1 MAQYG
6 PVLIAGP
13 DTRVIELRVHGVM
26 GTTPESLVD
35 AVVAVDVAGDG
46 VGRLVRPADRLRRP
60 APGPVLQAGGR
71 PVPRTVEGYL
81 WSAMT
86 SGGFAKAAWA
96 LLLPFS
102 LANMTH
108 WMLPP
113 TGRVLGGLLRS
124 LVRLA
129 ALVLTMLLVTQLTVV
144 SLDLVA
150 GQWLDQFEQLRPWR
164 GPIGLAPVLLVVA
177 VLHKLSAIDW
187 KVYGAQPAPRSD
199 LLPGSQIAADPDAP
213 ALHVLHATAGL
224 ACAALLAAGG
234 PFAPSSDRMGAV
246 WVAAWVLIAASVLIT
261 LALDAPTGGR
271 WFKPWPRRIL
281 VVLTVLE
288 VVATAALTPMPS
300 GGRHL
305 PGTNPTVESIA
316 AVLAVTCVVFGLV
329 LIPAALLARGCW
341 SALPVSQ
348 RPWAGGWMAAPM
360 LVIASLLG
368 GGFGAGVGIT
378 VQQALQDRAL
388 QLPPGYR
395 YVTTLWGVA
404 AVLAVVV
411 GLIGAAVLVLPR
423 GSRPVEIDLL
433 HPGKPEA
440 AAQAA
445 QAWRIARLKRNHAHH
460 IILVSAG
467 VLSIGA
473 VVSFLMQV
481 RGVDLPW
488 WAQPLPGI
496 GITGLGAF
504 AVGVLRQVYVA
515 TKSPQAA
522 RQLGLLNDIAGFWPR
537 EAHPLVPP
545 CYALKAIP
553 ELVARAR
560 EHLADP
566 GARVVLAGYSQGSLL
581 AAVAA
586 ARLLDSLSPH
596 DRERI
601 GLVTA
606 GSPLQWAYQRA
617 FPAIVSHDSLVE
629 LSRAMGGRW
638 RAMCRGTDAIGGG
651 VTTWDRQSFDG
662 QLLGTGFEGALP
674 AAEHGEHGAL
684 VLGGDH
690 WLPDPQHGPIAGRRW
705 RPGIL
710 RHNDYTSDPE
720 WDRAIAAAAGL
731 DVAEEPLTLWNFK
744 R

>member
-1 MAQYG
+1 
-6 PVLIAGP
+6 
-13 DTRVIELRVHGVM
+13 M

-71 PVPRTVEGYL
+71 PVPRTVEGYM

-86 SGGFAKAAWA
+86 SGGWAKAAWA

-102 LANMTH
+102 LANMCH

-113 TGRVLGGLLRS
+113 TGRVLGGTLRS

-129 ALVLTMLLVTQLTVV
+129 ALVLTMLLLSQLTVV

-164 GPIGLAPVLLVVA
+164 GPIGLAPVLIVVA
-177 VLHKLSAIDW
+177 VLHKLSAVDW
-187 KVYGAQPAPRSD
+187 KVSGTQPAPRRD
-199 LLPGSQIAADPDAP
+199 LLPGAQIAADPDAP

-224 ACAALLAAGG
+224 SCAALLAAGG
-234 PFAPSSDRMGAV
+234 PFAASSDRVAPL

-261 LALDAPTGGR
+261 LALDAPTEGR
-271 WFKPWPRRIL
+271 WFKKWPRRLL

-288 VVATAALTPMPS
+288 FAAVAALVPMPS

-305 PGTNPTVESIA
+305 PGSNPTVESIA
-316 AVLAVTCVVFGLV
+316 VVLALTCIVFGLV

-341 SALPVSQ
+341 SALPPSQ

-378 VQQALQDRAL
+378 VQQALRDSAL

-404 AVLAVVV
+404 AVLAAVVALV
-411 GLIGAAVLVLPR
+411 AAAAAAVSLRR
-423 GSRPVEIDLL
+423 GANPVEIDLL
-433 HPGKPEA
+433 HPGKPEDA
-440 AAQAA
+440 ARAG
-445 QAWRIARLKRNHAHH
+445 QAWRIARFKRNHVQH
-460 IILVSAG
+460 IVLASAG
-467 VLSIGA
+467 VLSAGSLA
-473 VVSFLMQV
+473 SFLMQV
-481 RGVDLPW
+481 RGVDLAW

-496 GITGLGAF
+496 GITALGAF
-504 AVGVLRQVYVA
+504 AIGALRQVYVA
-515 TKSPQAA
+515 TTSPQAA

-560 EHLADP
+560 EHLAEP
-566 GARVVLAGYSQGSLL
+566 GARVVLAGFSQGSLL

-586 ARLLDSLSPH
+586 ARLLDSLPAH
-596 DRERI
+596 ERERV

-617 FPAIVSHDSLVE
+617 FPAVVSHDSLVE

-638 RAMCRGTDAIGGG
+638 RAVCRGTDAIGGG
-651 VTTWDRQSFDG
+651 VTTWERQSFDG
-662 QLLGTGFEGALP
+662 QLLGVGFEGALP
-674 AAEHGEHGAL
+674 AAEHSEHGAL

-690 WLPDPQHGPIAGRRW
+690 WLPDPQHGPISGRRW
-705 RPGIL
+705 RPGVL
-710 RHNDYTSDPE
+710 GHNDYTSDPE

>member
-1 MAQYG
+1 MA
-6 PVLIAGP
+6 PVLMTGP

-86 SGGFAKAAWA
+86 SGGVAKAAWA

-102 LANMTH
+102 LANMAH

-150 GQWLDQFEQLRPWR
+150 GQWLDQFSQLRPWR
-164 GPIGLAPVLLVVA
+164 APIGLAPVLVVVA
-177 VLHKLSAIDW
+177 LLHKLSAVDW
-187 KVYGAQPAPRSD
+187 KVCESQPAPRRD
-199 LLPGSQIAADPDAP
+199 LLPGARIAADPDAP

-234 PFAPSSDRMGAV
+234 PFAPSSDRVTVV
-246 WVAAWVLIAASVLIT
+246 WGAAWVLIGASVLIT
-261 LALDAPTGGR
+261 LALDAPTEGR
-271 WFKPWPRRIL
+271 WFKPWARRSL
-281 VVLTVLE
+281 VVLTLLE
-288 VVATAALTPMPS
+288 LVAAAALTPMPS
-300 GGRHL
+300 GGQHL
-305 PGTNPTVESIA
+305 PGTNPTVELIA
-316 AVLAVTCVVFGLV
+316 GVLALTCIAFGLV
-329 LIPAALLARGCW
+329 LIPAAVLARGGW
-341 SALPVSQ
+341 SGLPGSL
-348 RPWAGGWMAAPM
+348 RPWAGGWMAAPV

-378 VQQALQDRAL
+378 VQKALSDSL

-404 AVLAVVV
+404 AVLAAVV
-411 GLIGAAVLVLPR
+411 GLIGAAVLGLPR
-423 GSRPVEIDLL
+423 GRKPIEIDLL
-433 HPGKPEA
+433 HPGKPEDA
-440 AAQAA
+440 AKATR
-445 QAWRIARLKRNHAHH
+445 AWRTARLKRNHGHH
-460 IILVSAG
+460 VVLVAAG
-467 VLSIGA
+467 VLSAGTL
-473 VVSFLMQV
+473 VSFLMQV

-496 GITGLGAF
+496 GITALGAF
-504 AVGVLRQVYVA
+504 ALGALRQVYLA
-515 TKSPQAA
+515 TKSPEAA

-553 ELVARAR
+553 EIVARAR

-566 GARVVLAGYSQGSLL
+566 GTRVVLAGYSQGSLL

-586 ARLLDSLSPH
+586 ARLLDTVPAH
-596 DRERI
+596 ERERV

-606 GSPLQWAYQRA
+606 GSPLQWAYPRA
-617 FPAIVSHDSLVE
+617 FPAVVSHDSLAE
-629 LSRAMGGRW
+629 LAKAMGGRW
-638 RAMCRGTDAIGGG
+638 RAVCRGTDAIGGG
-651 VTTWDRQSFDG
+651 VTTWDRQAFDG
-662 QLLGTGFEGALP
+662 QLLGVGFEGALT
-674 AAEHGEHGAL
+674 AAERSVSGAL

-690 WLPDPQHGPIAGRRW
+690 WLADPQPGPIAGRRW

-710 RHNDYTSDPE
+710 RHSDYTSDPE
-720 WDRAIAAAAGL
+720 WDRVIAAAAGL
-731 DVAEEPLTLWNFK
+731 DMTEPPLTLWNFK
-744 R
+744 H

>member
-1 MAQYG
+1 M
-6 PVLIAGP
+6 LIAGP

-86 SGGFAKAAWA
+86 SGGAAKAAWA

-113 TGRVLGGLLRS
+113 TGRVLGGTLRS

-129 ALVLTMLLVTQLTVV
+129 ALVLTMLLVTQVTVV

-150 GQWLDQFEQLRPWR
+150 GQWLDQFSQLRPWR
-164 GPIGLAPVLLVVA
+164 APIGLAPVVVIVA

-187 KVYGAQPAPRSD
+187 KVLGTQPTPRRD
-199 LLPGSQIAADPDAP
+199 LLPGTRIAADPDAP

-224 ACAALLAAGG
+224 ACAALLAVGG
-234 PFAPSSDRMGAV
+234 PFGPSSDRVTTAWIV
-246 WVAAWVLIAASVLIT
+246 AWVLIGASVLIT
-261 LALDAPTGGR
+261 LALDAPTEGR
-271 WFKPWPRRIL
+271 WFKPWARRTL
-281 VVLTVLE
+281 VVLTLLE
-288 VVATAALTPMPS
+288 LAAVAALTPMPS
-300 GGRHL
+300 NGLHL
-305 PGTNPTVESIA
+305 PGTDPTVESIV
-316 AVLAVTCVVFGLV
+316 AVLGLTCIAFGLV
-329 LIPAALLARGCW
+329 LIPAAVLARGGW
-341 SALPVSQ
+341 SELPASL
-348 RPWAGGWMAAPM
+348 RPWAGGWMAAPV

-368 GGFGAGVGIT
+368 GGFGAGVAIT
-378 VQQALQDRAL
+378 VQKALGDDSL

-411 GLIGAAVLVLPR
+411 ALIGAAVFVLPR
-423 GSRPVEIDLL
+423 GKKPVEIPLL
-433 HPGKPEA
+433 HQGKPEDAEPA
-440 AAQAA
+440 AK
-445 QAWRIARLKRNHAHH
+445 AWRAARLRRNHGHH
-460 IILVSAG
+460 AVLATAG
-467 VLSIGA
+467 VLSAGA
-473 VVSFLMQV
+473 VVSVLMQV

-496 GITGLGAF
+496 GITALGAF
-504 AVGVLRQVYVA
+504 ALGALRQVYVA
-515 TKSPQAA
+515 TKSPDAA
-522 RQLGLLNDIAGFWPR
+522 RQVGLLNDIAGFWPR

-560 EHLADP
+560 EHLAEP

-581 AAVAA
+581 AAIAV
-586 ARLLDSLSPH
+586 ARLLDTLPAH
-596 DRERI
+596 ERERV

-606 GSPLQWAYQRA
+606 GSPLQWAYPRA
-617 FPAIVSHDSLVE
+617 FPAIVSHDSLAE
-629 LSRAMGGRW
+629 LAKAMGGRW
-638 RAMCRGTDAIGGG
+638 RAVCRGTDAIGGG
-651 VTTWDRQSFDG
+651 VTTWDRQAFDG
-662 QLLGTGFEGALP
+662 QLLGVGFEGALP
-674 AAEHGEHGAL
+674 AAERSATGAL

-690 WLPDPQHGPIAGRRW
+690 WLPDPQRGPIAGRRW

-731 DVAEEPLTLWNFK
+731 DVAEPPLTLWNFK
-744 R
+744 H

>member
-1 MAQYG
+1 MA
-6 PVLIAGP
+6 PVLMPGP

-86 SGGFAKAAWA
+86 SGGAAKAAWA

-102 LANMTH
+102 LANMAH

-113 TGRVLGGLLRS
+113 TGRLLGGTLRS

-150 GQWLDQFEQLRPWR
+150 GQWLDQFSPLQPWR
-164 GPIGLAPVLLVVA
+164 APIGLAPVLIVVA
-177 VLHKLSAIDW
+177 VLHKLSAVDW
-187 KVYGAQPAPRSD
+187 KVHKPSPAPRRD
-199 LLPGSQIAADPDAP
+199 LLPGARIAADPDAP

-224 ACAALLAAGG
+224 ASAALLATGG
-234 PFAPSSDRMGAV
+234 PFGPSSDRV
-246 WVAAWVLIAASVLIT
+246 FAAWVGAWALIGVSVLIT
-261 LALDAPTGGR
+261 LALDAPTEGR
-271 WFKPWPRRIL
+271 WFKPWARRLL
-281 VVLTVLE
+281 VVVTLLE
-288 VVATAALTPMPS
+288 FCAAALTPMPS
-300 GGRHL
+300 HGQHL
-305 PGTNPTVESIA
+305 PGTDPTVESIA
-316 AVLAVTCVVFGLV
+316 AVLGLVCIAFGLV
-329 LIPAALLARGCW
+329 LVPAALLARGGW
-341 SALPVSQ
+341 SELPASL
-348 RPWAGGWMAAPM
+348 RPWAGGWMAAPVLM
-360 LVIASLLG
+360 LAALLG
-368 GGFGAGVGIT
+368 GGFGAGVAIT
-378 VQQALQDRAL
+378 VQKALGDDAL

-395 YVTTLWGVA
+395 YVTTLWGIA

-411 GLIGAAVLVLPR
+411 GLIGAAIFVLPR
-423 GSRPVEIDLL
+423 GRKPVEIDLL
-433 HPGKPEA
+433 HGGRPADA
-440 AAQAA
+440 AHATK
-445 QAWRIARLKRNHAHH
+445 AWRAARLKRNHAHQAV
-460 IILVSAG
+460 LATAG
-467 VLSIGA
+467 VLSVGTL
-473 VVSFLMQV
+473 VSFLMQV

-488 WAQPLPGI
+488 WAQPMPGI
-496 GITGLGAF
+496 GITALGAF
-504 AVGVLRQVYVA
+504 AIGALRQVYVA
-515 TKSPQAA
+515 AKSPGAA

-553 ELVARAR
+553 ELVGRAQ

-586 ARLLDSLSPH
+586 ARLLDTLPAH
-596 DRERI
+596 ERERV

-606 GSPLQWAYQRA
+606 GSPLQWAYPRA
-617 FPAIVSHDSLVE
+617 FPAVVSHDSLAE
-629 LSRAMGGRW
+629 LAKAMNGRW
-638 RAMCRGTDAIGGG
+638 RAVCRGTDAIGGG
-651 VTTWDRQSFDG
+651 VTTWDRQAFDG
-662 QLLGTGFEGALP
+662 QLLGVGFEGALA
-674 AAEHGEHGAL
+674 AAERSPSGAL

-690 WLPDPQHGPIAGRRW
+690 WLPDPQHGPISGRRW
-705 RPGIL
+705 SPGIL
-710 RHNDYTSDPE
+710 RHRDYTSDPE
-720 WDRAIAAAAGL
+720 WDHAIAAAAGL
-731 DVAEEPLTLWNFK
+731 DMAETPLTLWNFK
-744 R
+744 H

>member
-1 MAQYG
+1 M
-6 PVLIAGP
+6 LIAGP

-46 VGRLVRPADRLRRP
+46 VGRIVRPADRLRRP
-60 APGPVLQAGGR
+60 APGPVLHAGGR

-102 LANMTH
+102 LANMAH

-113 TGRVLGGLLRS
+113 TGRVLGGTLRS

-150 GQWLDQFEQLRPWR
+150 GQWLDQFSQLRPWR
-164 GPIGLAPVLLVVA
+164 APIGLAPVLIVVA
-177 VLHKLSAIDW
+177 LLHKLSAIDW
-187 KVYGAQPAPRSD
+187 KVHTPSPAPQRD
-199 LLPGSQIAADPDAP
+199 LLPGARIAADPDAP

-234 PFAPSSDRMGAV
+234 PFGASSDRVFVV
-246 WVAAWVLIAASVLIT
+246 WIAAWALILLSVLIT
-261 LALDAPTGGR
+261 LALDAPTEGR
-271 WFKPWPRRIL
+271 WFKPWARRL
-281 VVLTVLE
+281 L
-288 VVATAALTPMPS
+288 VVATLLEFVAAGALAPMPS
-300 GGRHL
+300 HGQHL
-305 PGTNPTVESIA
+305 PGTDPTVQSIA
-316 AVLAVTCVVFGLV
+316 GVLGVTVVAFALV
-329 LIPAALLARGCW
+329 LIPAAVLARGGW
-341 SALPVSQ
+341 SQLPPSL

-378 VQQALQDRAL
+378 VQKALGDDSL

-411 GLIGAAVLVLPR
+411 GLVGALVLVLPR
-423 GSRPVEIDLL
+423 GTKPIEIDLL
-433 HPGKPEA
+433 HPGKPEDA
-440 AAQAA
+440 KHAA
-445 QAWRIARLKRNHAHH
+445 QAWRLARLERKHAHH
-460 IILVSAG
+460 VFLVAAAVLSAG
-467 VLSIGA
+467 TVAS
-473 VVSFLMQV
+473 VLMQI
-481 RGVDLPW
+481 RGVELPW
-488 WAQPLPGI
+488 WGQPLPGI
-496 GITGLGAF
+496 GITALGAF
-504 AVGVLRQVYVA
+504 AIGLLRLVYVA
-515 TKSPQAA
+515 TKSPDTA

-553 ELVARAR
+553 ELVARAQ

-566 GARVVLAGYSQGSLL
+566 GTRVVLAGYSQGSLL
-581 AAVAA
+581 ATIAA
-586 ARLLDSLSPH
+586 ARLLDSLPAH
-596 DRERI
+596 ERERV

-606 GSPLQWAYQRA
+606 GSPLQWAYPRA
-617 FPAIVSHDSLVE
+617 FPAVVSHDSLAE
-629 LSRAMGGRW
+629 LAKAMNGRW
-638 RAMCRGTDAIGGG
+638 RAVCRGTDAIGGG
-651 VTTWDRQSFDG
+651 VTTWERLAFDG
-662 QLLGTGFEGALP
+662 QLLGVGFEGALP
-674 AAEHGEHGAL
+674 AAERSPNGAL

-690 WLPDPQHGPIAGRRW
+690 WLPDPQRGPIAGRRW
-705 RPGIL
+705 RPGVL
-710 RHNDYTSDPE
+710 RHRDYTSDPE
-720 WDRAIAAAAGL
+720 WDHAIAAAAGL
-731 DVAEEPLTLWNFK
+731 DVAEAPLTLWNFK
-744 R
+744 H